1 MRISRLFVDSDLCVG
16 STIDITANRGHYVKH
31 VLRLKT
37 GHNITLFNGLDATD
51 YIARLEII
59 NKSVKATP
67 FSMTRK
73 LNDSTLASTII
84 QAVGKPEHI
93 DFLVQKSTELGVH
106 NLIFFNAQR
115 TQTIIRGN
123 RLDKKI
129 ARWRDIAI
137 NACEQCNRNTIPTI
151 SFQQDLPSV
160 LSQLSSANRIMLDFI
175 GSPLEQ
181 IRTKMDPQLGFQL
194 LIGPEGGFEEKEVRL
209 ANDSGFNTCLLGP
222 RILRMETAALSILCL
237 VQHYFGDLR

>member
-1 MRISRLFVDSDLCVG
+1 MRLSRLFVDSDLCVG
-16 STIDITANRGHYVKH
+16 STIDITASREHYVKH

-51 YIARLEII
+51 YIASLEIN

-73 LNDSTLASTII
+73 LNDSALASSII

-93 DFLVQKSTELGVH
+93 DFLIQKSTELGVK
-106 NLIFFNAQR
+106 NLLLFNAHR
-115 TQTIIRGN
+115 TQSIIRGN

-137 NACEQCNRNTIPTI
+137 NACEQCNRNTIPII
-151 SFQQDLPSV
+151 SFQQDLPSA
-160 LSQLSSANRIMLDFI
+160 LNQLSSANRIMLDFN
-175 GSPLEQ
+175 GLPFEQ
-181 IRTKMDPQLGFQL
+181 IRTKMDPQLDFQL

-209 ANDSGFNTCLLGP
+209 ANDSRFNACLLGP
-222 RILRMETAALSILCL
+222 RTLRMETAALSILCL
-237 VQHYFGDLR
+237 VQHYFGDMR